1 MRNTSRIM
9 NIKVVC
15 RKDARN
21 SQGKV
26 PLIIR
31 FTHRRQTKT
40 LSTGIVVDPSV
51 WDEKSQRL
59 TDYSPQYREMQ
70 LRLDSLLNEYHKKI
84 RRLEALDI
92 DVNFETLFEPA
103 EERID
108 CTVDSYFRRVIEQLE
123 SIDKY
128 GTASKYRV
136 TCSLWHQFHP
146 QKMRFEEISLS
157 HLRDFELFL
166 RRRGNKDNSI
176 ATKFSVLR
184 AVYNRAAEEHVFKM
198 EENPF
203 LRFKLGRLW
212 SSTRKRAISKNEI
225 HRLMAID
232 LNNDKL
238 SYRRFARDIFLF
250 SYFMA
255 GINFRD
261 IACLKYS
268 DIQNGRLM
276 YARHKTRKAMNC
288 RICEEAKII
297 MTRYSKL
304 CNTDDYIF
312 PILNKQVHKT
322 ERQRNDRIRKVL
334 KIVNRELKKL
344 GQELNLNIP
353 LTTYVARHSYASVLK
368 HAGVDI
374 SLISQSLGHSDI
386 TTTQIY
392 LDSFGNSRI
401 DEAMTNLI

>member
-1 MRNTSRIM
+1 M

-15 RKDARN
+15 RKDACN
-21 SQGKV
+21 SQGEV
-26 PLIIR
+26 PLVIR
-31 FTHRRQTKT
+31 FTHRRQTKI
-40 LSTGIVVDPSV
+40 LSTGIVIDPSA

-59 TDYSPQYREMQ
+59 TVCNPQYHEVQ
-70 LRLDSLLNEYHKKI
+70 LRLDSILSEYQKKI

-92 DVNFETLFEPA
+92 DVNFETFFESV
-103 EERID
+103 EGRIT
-108 CTVDSYFRRVIEQLE
+108 CTMDGYFHRMIEQLE

-146 QKMRFEEISLS
+146 QKMRFEEITLS

-184 AVYNRAAEEHVFKM
+184 AVYNRAAEERVFKI
-198 EENPF
+198 ETNPF

-212 SSTRKRAISKNEI
+212 SSTHKRAITKNEI
-225 HRLMAID
+225 YRLMAID
-232 LNNDKL
+232 LTSDKN

-250 SYFMA
+250 SYLMA

-268 DIQNGRLM
+268 DVQNGRLM
-276 YARHKTRKAMNC
+276 YVRHKTRKAMNC
-288 RICEEAKII
+288 RICDEAQTI
-297 MTRYSKL
+297 MNRYARSR
-304 CNTDDYIF
+304 NVDDYIF
-312 PILNKQVHKT
+312 PILDKQIHRT
-322 ERQRNDRIRKVL
+322 ERQQNDRIRKVL

-344 GQELNLNIP
+344 GQELGLDIP

-368 HAGVDI
+368 YAGVDI

-392 LDSFGNSRI
+392 LDSFGNSQL
-401 DEAMTNLI
+401 DEAMANLI